1 MKSEGP
7 VILAAFAN
15 DHSDQARFLRN
26 LSTEAQRIQKVL
38 EPAQDLCPL
47 VLLPGAKLE
56 DILDAFQKYR
66 DRVVVF
72 HYAGHANGF
81 QLLLESA
88 SGGVHRIGAKGLASF
103 LGQQQGLQLVFL
115 NGCSTER
122 QAEDL
127 LVAGVGCVIATTQAI
142 DDAVATDFS
151 ARFYKGIVT
160 GAPLQAAYSEA
171 VGAAQAFSGGSVDR
185 LLVPL
190 EGEEEVPHET
200 GRWPWLLK
208 LRPGAE
214 RVAQWSLPEAAG
226 DPLFGLPPV
235 KPRDLPESPYR
246 HLYRFE
252 EQHAEVF
259 FGRGHEIRELYQRV
273 TAPDSPPVV
282 LFYGPAGVGKSS
294 LLDAGLIPRLEG
306 KNEVRYERREPTLG
320 LGNSLRLAFP
330 MEFRKLS
337 RRDAWI
343 EAEKKL
349 GRPLVIVLDQV
360 EEAFTKPNPQ
370 QPHELEEFAQLLRR
384 IFFSAQ
390 TRPQGRLIL
399 GFRKEW
405 FAEIDERLADAQVP
419 RSRIFLERL
428 CRDGAIEAITGPV
441 DDPRL
446 ASHYKLTVEAGL
458 PEVIADDLLADPDT
472 PVAPTLQILLTR
484 MWSEACRRNREKPTF
499 DAELYQSLHRDG
511 ILLDD
516 FLKQQTEQ
524 IRSQLPQ
531 AVDSGFLLDLLEFH
545 TTAIGT
551 SAEHPVS
558 LLEQTYSEQSK
569 SGLLGKALKLCEEAY
584 LLTFSS
590 QPSDDGK
597 VHRSSRLLHD
607 TLAPLIRARH
617 EESDLPGQRARR
629 ILDNRVVDWMDG
641 KAGIPLDAKDLKEVE
656 TALEGTRDW
665 TVDEERLITASRNL
679 RSSTRRWRHFF
690 QSLGVVAA
698 VAVGASGW
706 LAFSANKD
714 KVLLNTSI
722 RDLQGQQASLQAEK
736 QRLTT
741 ESQSLQAEK
750 AILVGE
756 KDLLTKDKADL
767 VKDKNSLQADITR
780 ASKELQSSTHQYL
793 LTQTATERQRAAIS
807 RSVDEDYFTAAHQYA
822 AAAFQAK
829 SAKAYLNID
838 DANYQKQIALA
849 ERSERAL
856 RFSAERS
863 IHGVRLASI
872 LEPVDSPTEVWRLEN
887 GRWIGFDGR
896 IGRVRVWNSD
906 GMNEEDLPVSAPA
919 QVLIHPERNQVELVG
934 IRQVSPV
941 GDQKTVENSSI
952 EFRAW
957 PTTDSTIEGLHWSRN
972 QPDRLVFWTASQVSF
987 LELGKEVVLTISE
1000 PGVTGARFSPN
1011 ARRALTWKKSEKVKL
1026 WEHQDDGV
1034 WKFTE
1039 LKETNVDSLPPDFL
1053 SDEHCVIWD
1062 LRKEEATETRQFGS
1076 NGGNSAKTI
1085 VVDSITGESFNS
1097 SGQSAFKLFPES
1109 APEVGERLMGWTHAP
1124 AQLPLGHTI
1133 CLWTKEPSRATVC
1146 WCPANANASETAF
1159 RSIDFSEPISGAT
1172 ISSDGLHIAVRAGNE
1187 VHLLS
1192 GGPPGEKPQAARRL
1206 LHTESVREA
1215 LFSSDNRSL
1224 LTWTA
1229 RHREPGLS
1237 NFSSDNV
1244 PGTIRVWET
1253 STGIPRTIPW
1263 KAGSPIEH
1271 CRFIGH
1277 DEVVVTSQNGQLSH
1291 WQLTSQ
1297 LSQELTV
1304 ESNKLMSPDQDENFI
1319 SIPKQRLVDGKPVM
1333 EITMRPRES
1342 VMHSL
1347 EFESQDRPLSLQFG
1361 NLGGGG
1367 GGFAIVTDNRRNLQT
1382 PLRHPTRVKA
1392 AEWLKK
1398 RDMLLTWTMPT
1409 SDTKRVTVHLWDT
1422 GSLSEVMEPLNVD
1435 NKFCRVKYN
1444 EETDAI
1450 EILGLEETH
1459 PLGFSYSIAPTL
1471 PDTDLRSVVVERTGT
1486 FLNEFGELSQLTKS
1500 ELHGFRKTVSKEGY
1514 DASVERIHKE
1524 RRKP

>member
-38 EPAQDLCPL
+38 EPAQELCPL

-66 DRVVVF
+66 DRIVVF

-127 LVAGVGCVIATTQAI
+127 LAAGVGCVIATTQAI

-171 VGAAQAFSGGSVDR
+171 VGAAQAFSGGSIDR

-343 EAEKKL
+343 EAEKQL

-384 IFFSAQ
+384 IFFSAEN
-390 TRPQGRLIL
+390 RPQGRLIL

-446 ASHYKLTVEAGL
+446 ASHYKLTVEDGL
-458 PEVIADDLLADPDT
+458 PEIIADDLLADPDT

-516 FLKQQTEQ
+516 FLKQQTEL
-524 IRSQLPQ
+524 IRAQLPR

-569 SGLLGKALKLCEEAY
+569 SGLLDKALKLCEEAY

-590 QPSDDGK
+590 QPSEDGK

-629 ILDNRVVDWMDG
+629 ILDNRVVDWLDG

-656 TALEGTRDW
+656 AALEGTRSW
-665 TVDEERLITASRNL
+665 SADEQRLVTASREQ
-679 RSSTRRWRHFF
+679 RSSNRRWSRIFKA
-690 QSLGVVAA
+690 LGVAA
-698 VAVGASGW
+698 VVTIAVAGSMAYFQWGEAVAQKKVADEKTALANQELATSESRTGLTARDVQYDFLSSAHHFAASAAASVDTSQKASMQFAASRSIVGLELVNAMKCNSKVHKAWLGHEGSIIACWGKDSFSSVSYQTPDGIKTSSPDYGNATGAYFNHQTGRM
-706 LAFSANKD
+706 AFIEPQGNVCFLD
-714 KVLLNTSI
+714 FP
-722 RDLQGQQASLQAEK
+722 QGQPVSRSSKDDEK
-736 QRLTT
+736 VRATPSSDRLIV
-741 ESQSLQAEK
+741 SDLLGAK
-750 AILVGE
+750 AIE
-756 KDLLTKDKADL
+756 MSTK
-767 VKDKNSLQADITR
+767 
-780 ASKELQSSTHQYL
+780 E
-793 LTQTATERQRAAIS
+793 ES
-807 RSVDEDYFTAAHQYA
+807 RVTP
-822 AAAFQAK
+822 
-829 SAKAYLNID
+829 
-838 DANYQKQIALA
+838 
-849 ERSERAL
+849 
-856 RFSAERS
+856 RFGDHY
-863 IHGVRLASI
+863 IPDGVRI
-872 LEPVDSPTEVWRLEN
+872 
-887 GRWIGFDGR
+887 
-896 IGRVRVWNSD
+896 
-906 GMNEEDLPVSAPA
+906 
-919 QVLIHPERNQVELVG
+919 
-934 IRQVSPV
+934 
-941 GDQKTVENSSI
+941 SS
-952 EFRAW
+952 
-957 PTTDSTIEGLHWSRN
+957 SGN
-972 QPDRLVFWTASQVSF
+972 
-987 LELGKEVVLTISE
+987 
-1000 PGVTGARFSPN
+1000 
-1011 ARRALTWKKSEKVKL
+1011 RALTWSNDQPPRLWSHQAPGNWAEITPQNQQWSNCIVSSKHDSELRGLVPEFLADTDQFILWQHRELPREHGNRGLYVTGNLFGADGTLLKSVTHMIMERA
-1026 WEHQDDGV
+1026 
-1034 WKFTE
+1034 
-1039 LKETNVDSLPPDFL
+1039 N
-1053 SDEHCVIWD
+1053 
-1062 LRKEEATETRQFGS
+1062 
-1076 NGGNSAKTI
+1076 
-1085 VVDSITGESFNS
+1085 
-1097 SGQSAFKLFPES
+1097 GQSSHLK
-1109 APEVGERLMGWTHAP
+1109 WTHAITP
-1124 AQLPLGHTI
+1124 DQSGFLVSLWISQLKQGEFYTMSFPRNAGQSPREILTDTVELSDTDQMINGAEIAGDCRTLVAWSNKDLLLVDFGVDHQPNSSRRIRLPQRIQQAVFSADSRKVLAWTAEEPPLIGSMKSSLGSTPGI
-1133 CLWTKEPSRATVC
+1133 VRIWETDTAVPLTAPIRLSMALRGAKFVDEDQGLLLWGDDGMVQHWRITAT
-1146 WCPANANASETAF
+1146 PTS
-1159 RSIDFSEPISGAT
+1159 
-1172 ISSDGLHIAVRAGNE
+1172 
-1187 VHLLS
+1187 
-1192 GGPPGEKPQAARRL
+1192 PGEVIPSPPPPEDGYPRASSADNSRMVVFDSREMEIEVINGKS
-1206 LHTESVREA
+1206 HVR
-1215 LFSSDNRSL
+1215 
-1224 LTWTA
+1224 
-1229 RHREPGLS
+1229 
-1237 NFSSDNV
+1237 
-1244 PGTIRVWET
+1244 
-1253 STGIPRTIPW
+1253 IPRNQSVMGFKFFEDSLDVLEWGGADGSAGLRPGGYVSLW
-1263 KAGSPIEH
+1263 SLPSQKALTPTLRQLRLVKGAVCNSDRSRILTGTKASPIENT
-1271 CRFIGH
+1271 GY
-1277 DEVVVTSQNGQLSH
+1277 
-1291 WQLTSQ
+1291 
-1297 LSQELTV
+1297 
-1304 ESNKLMSPDQDENFI
+1304 
-1319 SIPKQRLVDGKPVM
+1319 
-1333 EITMRPRES
+1333 
-1342 VMHSL
+1342 
-1347 EFESQDRPLSLQFG
+1347 
-1361 NLGGGG
+1361 
-1367 GGFAIVTDNRRNLQT
+1367 A
-1382 PLRHPTRVKA
+1382 
-1392 AEWLKK
+1392 
-1398 RDMLLTWTMPT
+1398 
-1409 SDTKRVTVHLWDT
+1409 TVHLWDT
-1422 GSLSEVMEPLNVD
+1422 ELAAELMEPLVIFGTKECEARFD
-1435 NKFCRVKYN
+1435 
-1444 EETDAI
+1444 EAETKIVVQAESGIPRASAYVYDI
-1450 EILGLEETH
+1450 SLEKLTT
-1459 PLGFSYSIAPTL
+1459 PIDPRFLI
-1471 PDTDLRSVVVERTGT
+1471 VIRTGT
-1486 FLNEFGELSQLTKS
+1486 YLNRFGEVTWLPIAKWRDLVHQYRTAQPLPQFEEWRNQAIEDDEAPPPAMPALSGESL
-1500 ELHGFRKTVSKEGY
+1500 
-1514 DASVERIHKE
+1514 
-1524 RRKP
+1524 